1 MYPTNVVKIF
11 VITGLLFLCTA
22 PAFGQAIF
30 GVATTQPPV
39 ADIGV
44 TELTGEVALTVL
56 SGTTVEAP
64 LAITYSAPI
73 TNNSAAEIKLL
84 GTLGLAGIN
93 RAPTLN
99 SSRDTITIVVPA
111 GGLEGSKI
119 YVRGVRVDVAGR
131 GTSQVTATVKSVTTG
146 GNAISAGQETGP
158 VIGQVTPPFTI
169 DLTGSDPLSFQNGK
183 VVIPDS
189 SFMLQEGNATSFTDN
204 VGLYGQTV
212 PTRIRITP
220 FPEIPKGVK
229 VTLGVVAG
237 STEAGSSFRTL
248 SGQPETVPRAD
259 GSTSVIYEFTSAP
272 GSEWTVES
280 FKFYTSIAVES
291 TATASGTIT
300 FQAAILPIGTA
311 VPDSEFPSTDIP
323 RYLERDVPDETD
335 LITGSSELAFPFVSS
350 QAGVYTGIAI
360 TNPLNYRVDVTLT
373 AYDANGA
380 VITGKGIKNPVE
392 LTMPRRGQIAQLAT
406 ELFGSGLDAST
417 LGTIRAV
424 GKTPVLVGFYLVGA
438 EQGTQLDGATAEVHP
453 IYSWI
458 WPNVFHNAPSPAN
471 YYELF
476 NPRTSAAKAQ
486 LELFDSSGRSIAKG
500 SQTVRAGGTVLLA
513 LEAVFTGIDL
523 SAFEGGYVKGTS
535 NVPLVVHQ
543 TFGNVLELNV
553 LAGQVPIQKQTY
565 YFAHFASGGGYDS
578 EINFVNSDQF
588 FTADIRLTVVDEDGG
603 AFEIGGNPAA
613 ISIQPGR
620 QWTQKVADLFPGL
633 GVSLTTGYIKVEV
646 KPYLIGAYPTVP
658 VLTGSVR
665 FSSAGGYGSAA
676 LPLFIAPASEF
687 IFSHVAQAQGW
698 FTGVAMMNPNQTA
711 ADFTLDVFRQ
721 DGALVGSRTG
731 SLKPGEK
738 ISRLLYQLIPAT
750 ARQIGGYIRVRADIP
765 LVSFSL
771 FGTDD
776 GLSLSAIPPQES
788 TSELQQ

>member
-1 MYPTNVVKIF
+1 
-11 VITGLLFLCTA
+11 
-22 PAFGQAIF
+22 
-30 GVATTQPPV
+30 
-39 ADIGV
+39 
-44 TELTGEVALTVL
+44 
-56 SGTTVEAP
+56 
-64 LAITYSAPI
+64 
-73 TNNSAAEIKLL
+73 
-84 GTLGLAGIN
+84 
-93 RAPTLN
+93 
-99 SSRDTITIVVPA
+99 
-111 GGLEGSKI
+111 
-119 YVRGVRVDVAGR
+119 
-131 GTSQVTATVKSVTTG
+131 
-146 GNAISAGQETGP
+146 
-158 VIGQVTPPFTI
+158 
-169 DLTGSDPLSFQNGK
+169 
-183 VVIPDS
+183 
-189 SFMLQEGNATSFTDN
+189 
-204 VGLYGQTV
+204 
-212 PTRIRITP
+212 
-220 FPEIPKGVK
+220 
-229 VTLGVVAG
+229 
-237 STEAGSSFRTL
+237 
-248 SGQPETVPRAD
+248 
-259 GSTSVIYEFTSAP
+259 
-272 GSEWTVES
+272 
-280 FKFYTSIAVES
+280 
-291 TATASGTIT
+291 
-300 FQAAILPIGTA
+300 
-311 VPDSEFPSTDIP
+311 
-323 RYLERDVPDETD
+323 
-335 LITGSSELAFPFVSS
+335 
-350 QAGVYTGIAI
+350 
-360 TNPLNYRVDVTLT
+360 
-373 AYDANGA
+373 
-380 VITGKGIKNPVE
+380 
-392 LTMPRRGQIAQLAT
+392 
-406 ELFGSGLDAST
+406 
-417 LGTIRAV
+417 
-424 GKTPVLVGFYLVGA
+424 
-438 EQGTQLDGATAEVHP
+438 
-453 IYSWI
+453 
-458 WPNVFHNAPSPAN
+458 
-471 YYELF
+471 
-476 NPRTSAAKAQ
+476 
-486 LELFDSSGRSIAKG
+486 
-500 SQTVRAGGTVLLA
+500 
-513 LEAVFTGIDL
+513 
-523 SAFEGGYVKGTS
+523 
-535 NVPLVVHQ
+535 VVHQ
-543 TFGNVLELNV
+543 TFGNVLESNV